1 MNRNVSVFPN
11 SFDFDTV
18 FVYLDHAPDGTL
30 YATETNKKD
39 LETGPLVERNIIR
52 FDENGNPEI
61 IADFNHIGC
70 CTTENIAIA
79 PDGTIYVLGYKLEGN
94 DMSLWRIKDNGE
106 KILLS
111 DKLPIDP
118 LSVAADSKGNIYV
131 ASSAGLSRIWK

>member
-1 MNRNVSVFPN
+1 MNRNVSVLPY
-11 SFDFDTV
+11 SFNFDTV
-18 FVYLDHAPDGTL
+18 FVYLDHAADGTL
-30 YATETNKKD
+30 YATETSRKD
-39 LETGPLVERNIIR
+39 FDTGPLVERNIIR

-61 IADFNHIGC
+61 ITDFNHIGC

-118 LSVAADSKGNIYV
+118 LSVAADGKGNIYV